1 MDWFVCQQT
10 GRFVSII
17 RQKGEICMEKK
28 EDRRVTMTRRLL
40 KDALTDILRTEDI
53 YHVSIRELCQ
63 RADINR
69 TTFYKYYGSQFDL
82 LADMENDMLEF
93 LSQTIR
99 AYASDQKIIIRT
111 VCEYLESHLE
121 FGRLIVNNNVDP
133 LFPQRLFAQE
143 ILRESVMRN
152 YGSMPD
158 ETAQEYLFNY
168 VIYGAYRIICLWINK
183 DQRESPAEF
192 AQLLMRLIQLG

>member
-1 MDWFVCQQT
+1 
-10 GRFVSII
+10 
-17 RQKGEICMEKK
+17 MEKK
-28 EDRRVTMTRRLL
+28 EDRRVTMTRRML
-40 KDALTDILRTEDI
+40 KEALTEMLRETDI

-99 AYASDQKIIIRT
+99 AYASDQEIIIRT

-121 FGRLIVNNNVDP
+121 FARLIINNNVDP
-133 LFPQRLFAQE
+133 LFPQKIFSLE
-143 ILRESVMRN
+143 VLRETILERN
-152 YGSMPD
+152 RQHEAD
-158 ETAQEYLFNY
+158 REYLFNY
-168 VIYGAYRIICLWINK
+168 LIYGAYRVISLWLNK
-183 DQRESPAEF
+183 EHRESPEQIAL
-192 AQLLMRLIQLG
+192 LLMRFTQLE

>member
-1 MDWFVCQQT
+1 
-10 GRFVSII
+10 
-17 RQKGEICMEKK
+17 MEKK
-28 EDRRVTMTRRLL
+28 EDRRVAMTRRLL

-63 RADINR
+63 RADVNR
-69 TTFYKYYGSQFDL
+69 TTFYKYYGNQFDL
-82 LADMENDMLEF
+82 LADMENDLLEF
-93 LSQTIR
+93 LVSTIR
-99 AYASDQKIIIRT
+99 EHDANPVKIIETI
-111 VCEYLESHLE
+111 CEYLESHLE

-143 ILRESVMRN
+143 VLRESVMQN
-152 YGSMPD
+152 YGTMPD

-183 DQRESPAEF
+183 EQREPPEEI
-192 AQLLMRLIQLG
+192 AQLLIRLIRIN